1 MREKE
6 MREEWEMLQRDK
18 EEDEEDVE
26 VLHKKNMEAFNME
39 AAVNECRR
47 AEIAISKRVESIK
60 DQLFSYLKSE
70 MNLLGTIRSEKDLSF
85 LSRLAFVVLPHSNHY
100 LHLHSP
106 THSVTPPALPTIRE
120 TSPSPSPT
128 LPFPHPPPLPSPPP
142 PRAITPPLDS
152 LTVTSPWLPP
162 LVYNYNVDRFGAIY
176 L

>member
-39 AAVNECRR
+39 AAVSECRR
-47 AEIAISKRVESIK
+47 AEIAISKCVESIK

-120 TSPSPSPT
+120 TSPSPRPT
-128 LPFPHPPPLPSPPP
+128 SRFPPPSSSPISTPSQSDHSPPG
-142 PRAITPPLDS
+142 
-152 LTVTSPWLPP
+152 SPYRHLSMASAAC
-162 LVYNYNVDRFGAIY
+162 V
-176 L
+176 